1 MNEQSLFNL
10 YLSGSITHAQYIGNL
25 KQINEKH
32 IQNERSKTSHSNGRL
47 QQHEQQFMEE
57 DNLFI

>member
-1 MNEQSLFNL
+1 MNEQSLFNQ

-32 IQNERSKTSHSNGRL
+32 IQNERSKTPPSSRASK
-47 QQHEQQFMEE
+47 QQEATSMEE
-57 DNLFI
+57 DTWFI

>member
-1 MNEQSLFNL
+1 MNEQTLFNQ

-32 IQNERSKTSHSNGRL
+32 LQNKRSKTSYSNGRL
-47 QQHEQQFMEE
+47 QQQEQQFMEE